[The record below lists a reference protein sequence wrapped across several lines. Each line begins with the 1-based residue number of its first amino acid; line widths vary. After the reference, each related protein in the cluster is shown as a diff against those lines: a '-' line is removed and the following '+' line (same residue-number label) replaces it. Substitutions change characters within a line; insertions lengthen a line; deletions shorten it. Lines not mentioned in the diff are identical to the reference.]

1 MQQNEYRQLVER
13 LNHYSKLYYTLDAPE
28 ISDFEY
34 DSLMQQLKAA
44 EAEHPDWVTAD
55 SPTQRVGDAIFTT
68 FEKVTH
74 TVQMGSLQDVF
85 SEEELWA
92 FHERCLPYD
101 PAPAYTVEP
110 KIDGLSVSLEYRDG
124 LFVRGSTRGNGL
136 IGEDVTLNL
145 LTIADI
151 PKKLTRPL
159 PYLEVRGEVYMPLSV
174 FQELV
179 TRQLEN
185 EEEPF
190 KNPRNAAAGGLR
202 QKDPKVTAERKL
214 SIFVFNVQQIEGE
227 TLTTHD
233 GSLDLLRELGF
244 KVIPSYPVFT
254 DFQQVVEE
262 IRSIDAR
269 RGENDF
275 DIDGAV
281 VKIND
286 LALREQI
293 GSTVKFPR
301 WAVAFKYPP
310 EEKETVLRDI
320 EIQVGRTGALTPTA
334 VFDSVTLAGTSV
346 SRATLHNQ
354 DFITE
359 KGICIGDTLLV
370 RKAGEIIPEVLKV
383 VRHGENPVPYQIPE
397 TCPVCGS
404 KTVRDPDEAVIRCIN
419 PACPATRKRS
429 IVHFASRNAMD
440 IEGLG
445 PAMVDLLVDNGLVDN
460 CAGLYRL
467 TAEQLLP
474 FEGIQQKSA
483 DNLIQAIEGSK
494 DRGLARLL
502 FGLGIRNVGEKAAQL
517 IARHFGTADALMEL
531 TVDDLWTKKGGS
543 VIPGV
548 GQVIAESLVE
558 SFSQPEFCQ
567 QIEQLRKSGV
577 KLTEEKEETGSSLAG
592 KTFVITGTLP
602 TMSRKEAQM
611 LIEQNG
617 GKVTASVSKKTSFL
631 LAGEDAGSKL
641 VKAQTLGIPVVSEA
655 ELMQMIGPETDRKPI
670 DRKDCNHGT

>member
-55 SPTQRVGDAIFTT
+55 SPTQRVGDAIYTT

-179 TRQLEN
+179 THQLEN

-227 TLTTHD
+227 TLTTHA
-233 GSLDLLRELGF
+233 GSLDLLKKLGF

-269 RGENDF
+269 REENDF

-354 DFITE
+354 DFITD

-460 CAGLYRL
+460 CAGLYKL

-494 DRGLARLL
+494 GRGLARLL

-517 IARHFGTADALMEL
+517 IARDFGTADALMDL

-558 SFSQPEFCQ
+558 SFAQPEFRS

-577 KLTEEKEETGSSLAG
+577 KLTEEKEETGVSLAG

-602 TMSRKEAQM
+602 TMSRKEAQT

-655 ELMQMIGPETDRKPI
+655 ELMQMIGPETDR
-670 DRKDCNHGT
+670 

>member
-55 SPTQRVGDAIFTT
+55 SPTQRVGDAIYTT
-68 FEKVTH
+68 FEKVAH

-179 TRQLEN
+179 THQLEN

-494 DRGLARLL
+494 GRGLARLL

-517 IARHFGTADALMEL
+517 IARHFGTADALMDL

-558 SFSQPEFCQ
+558 SFSQPEFRS

-577 KLTEEKEETGSSLAG
+577 KLTEEKEETGVSLAG

-602 TMSRKEAQM
+602 TMSRKEAQT

-655 ELMQMIGPETDRKPI
+655 ELMQMIGPETDR
-670 DRKDCNHGT
+670 

>member
-44 EAEHPDWVTAD
+44 EAEHPDWVTTD
-55 SPTQRVGDAIFTT
+55 SPTQRVGDAIYTT

-179 TRQLEN
+179 THQLEN

-227 TLTTHD
+227 TLTTHA

-383 VRHGENPVPYQIPE
+383 VRHGENPIPYQIPE

-404 KTVRDPDEAVIRCIN
+404 RTVRDPDEAVIRCIN

-494 DRGLARLL
+494 GRGLARLL

-517 IARHFGTADALMEL
+517 IARHFGTADALMDL

-558 SFSQPEFCQ
+558 SFSQPEFRQ
-567 QIEQLRKSGV
+567 QIEQLRESGV

-602 TMSRKEAQM
+602 TMSRKEAQT

-655 ELMQMIGPETDRKPI
+655 ELMQMIGPETDR
-670 DRKDCNHGT
+670 

>member
-28 ISDFEY
+28 VSDFEY
-34 DSLMQQLKAA
+34 DGLMQQLKAA
-44 EAEHPDWVTAD
+44 EAEHPDWVTPD
-55 SPTQRVGDAIFTT
+55 SPTQRVGDAIYTT
-68 FEKVTH
+68 FEKVEH
-74 TVQMGSLQDVF
+74 RVQMGSLQDVF

-92 FHERCLPYD
+92 FHERCLAFAPQ
-101 PAPAYTVEP
+101 PAYTVEP

-136 IGEDVTLNL
+136 VGEDVTLNL

-151 PKKLTRPL
+151 PKKLARPL
-159 PYLEVRGEVYMPLSV
+159 PYLEVRGEVYMPRSV

-185 EEEPF
+185 DEEPF

-202 QKDPKVTAERKL
+202 QKDPKVTAGRKL

-227 TLTTHD
+227 ALATHA
-233 GSLDLLRELGF
+233 GSLDLLKELGF
-244 KVIPSYPVFT
+244 KTIPSYPVFT

-262 IRSIDAR
+262 IRRIDAD
-269 RGENDF
+269 RGQNDF

-286 LALREQI
+286 LSLREQI
-293 GSTVKFPR
+293 GATVKFPR

-310 EEKETVLRDI
+310 EEKETVLREI

-359 KGICIGDTLLV
+359 KGIAVGDTLLV

-383 VRHGENPVPYQIPE
+383 VRHSGNPVYRIPE
-397 TCPVCGS
+397 NCPVCGS
-404 KTVRDPDEAVIRCIN
+404 KTVRDPDEAVVRCIN
-419 PACPATRKRS
+419 PACPATRKRAV
-429 IVHFASRNAMD
+429 VHFASRNALD

-445 PAMVDLLVDNGLVDN
+445 PAMVDLLVDNGLIED
-460 CAGLYRL
+460 CAGLYQL

-474 FEGIQQKSA
+474 FEGVQQKSA
-483 DNLIQAIEGSK
+483 DNLIAAIRASK
-494 DRGLARLL
+494 GRGLARLL
-502 FGLGIRNVGEKAAQL
+502 CGLGIRNVGEKAAQL
-517 IARHFGTADALMEL
+517 IARHFGNIDALL
-531 TVDDLWTKKGGS
+531 AVTVDGLWTKKGGS

-558 SFSQPEFCQ
+558 SFAQPEFRA
-567 QIEQLRKSGV
+567 QIEKLRASGV
-577 KLTEEKEETGSSLAG
+577 KLTEEQAETGDALAG
-592 KTFVITGTLP
+592 KTFVITGTLSS
-602 TMSRKEAQM
+602 MSRKEAQA

-617 GKVTASVSKKTSFL
+617 GKVTASVSKKTNYL

-641 VKAQTLGIPVVSEA
+641 TKAQTLGVPVIGEA
-655 ELMQMIGPETDRKPI
+655 ELLQMTGTETGR
-670 DRKDCNHGT
+670 

>member
-55 SPTQRVGDAIFTT
+55 SPTQRVGDAIYTT

-179 TRQLEN
+179 THQLEN

-310 EEKETVLRDI
+310 
-320 EIQVGRTGALTPTA
+320 
-334 VFDSVTLAGTSV
+334 
-346 SRATLHNQ
+346 
-354 DFITE
+354 
-359 KGICIGDTLLV
+359 
-370 RKAGEIIPEVLKV
+370 
-383 VRHGENPVPYQIPE
+383 
-397 TCPVCGS
+397 
-404 KTVRDPDEAVIRCIN
+404 
-419 PACPATRKRS
+419 
-429 IVHFASRNAMD
+429 
-440 IEGLG
+440 
-445 PAMVDLLVDNGLVDN
+445 
-460 CAGLYRL
+460 
-467 TAEQLLP
+467 
-474 FEGIQQKSA
+474 
-483 DNLIQAIEGSK
+483 
-494 DRGLARLL
+494 
-502 FGLGIRNVGEKAAQL
+502 
-517 IARHFGTADALMEL
+517 
-531 TVDDLWTKKGGS
+531 
-543 VIPGV
+543 
-548 GQVIAESLVE
+548 
-558 SFSQPEFCQ
+558 
-567 QIEQLRKSGV
+567 
-577 KLTEEKEETGSSLAG
+577 
-592 KTFVITGTLP
+592 
-602 TMSRKEAQM
+602 
-611 LIEQNG
+611 
-617 GKVTASVSKKTSFL
+617 
-631 LAGEDAGSKL
+631 
-641 VKAQTLGIPVVSEA
+641 
-655 ELMQMIGPETDRKPI
+655 
-670 DRKDCNHGT
+670 

>member
-44 EAEHPDWVTAD
+44 EAEHPDWVTTD
-55 SPTQRVGDAIFTT
+55 SPTQRVGDAIYTT
-68 FEKVTH
+68 FEKVAH
-74 TVQMGSLQDVF
+74 TVQMGSLQDAF

-179 TRQLEN
+179 THQLEN

-227 TLTTHD
+227 TITTHA

-262 IRSIDAR
+262 IHSIDAR

-354 DFITE
+354 DFITD

-383 VRHGENPVPYQIPE
+383 VRHGENPIPYQIPE

-404 KTVRDPDEAVIRCIN
+404 RTVRDPDEAVIRCIN

-474 FEGIQQKSA
+474 FEGVQQKSA

-558 SFSQPEFCQ
+558 SFSQPEFRS

-602 TMSRKEAQM
+602 TMSRKEAQT

-655 ELMQMIGPETDRKPI
+655 ELMQMIGPETDR
-670 DRKDCNHGT
+670 

>member
-34 DSLMQQLKAA
+34 DSLMQQLKAV

-55 SPTQRVGDAIFTT
+55 SPTQRVGDAIYTT
-68 FEKVTH
+68 FEKVAH

-494 DRGLARLL
+494 GRGLARLL

-558 SFSQPEFCQ
+558 SFAQPEFRS
-567 QIEQLRKSGV
+567 QIEQLRESGV
-577 KLTEEKEETGSSLAG
+577 KLTEEKEETGVSLAG

-602 TMSRKEAQM
+602 TMSRKEAQT

-655 ELMQMIGPETDRKPI
+655 ELMQMIGPETDR
-670 DRKDCNHGT
+670 

>member
-55 SPTQRVGDAIFTT
+55 SPTQRVGDAIYTT

-179 TRQLEN
+179 THQLEN

-227 TLTTHD
+227 TLTTHA
-233 GSLDLLRELGF
+233 GSLDLLKKLGF

-354 DFITE
+354 DFITD

-474 FEGIQQKSA
+474 FEGVQQKSA

-494 DRGLARLL
+494 GRGLARLL

-543 VIPGV
+543 VIPGI

-558 SFSQPEFCQ
+558 SFSQPEFRQ
-567 QIEQLRKSGV
+567 QIEQLRESGV
-577 KLTEEKEETGSSLAG
+577 KLTEEKEETGVFLAG

-602 TMSRKEAQM
+602 TMSRKEAQT

-655 ELMQMIGPETDRKPI
+655 ELMQMIGPETDR
-670 DRKDCNHGT
+670 

>member
-179 TRQLEN
+179 THQLEN

-227 TLTTHD
+227 TITTHA
-233 GSLDLLRELGF
+233 GSLDLLKKLGF

-262 IRSIDAR
+262 IHSIDAR

-474 FEGIQQKSA
+474 FEGVQQKSA

-494 DRGLARLL
+494 GRGLARLL

-517 IARHFGTADALMEL
+517 IARHFGTVDALMDL

-558 SFSQPEFCQ
+558 SFAQPEFRS

-577 KLTEEKEETGSSLAG
+577 KLTEEKEETGVSLAG

-602 TMSRKEAQM
+602 TMSRKEAQT

-655 ELMQMIGPETDRKPI
+655 ELMQMIGPETDR
-670 DRKDCNHGT
+670 

>member
-1 MQQNEYRQLVER
+1 M
-13 LNHYSKLYYTLDAPE
+13 
-28 ISDFEY
+28 
-34 DSLMQQLKAA
+34 
-44 EAEHPDWVTAD
+44 
-55 SPTQRVGDAIFTT
+55 
-68 FEKVTH
+68 
-74 TVQMGSLQDVF
+74 
-85 SEEELWA
+85 
-92 FHERCLPYD
+92 
-101 PAPAYTVEP
+101 
-110 KIDGLSVSLEYRDG
+110 
-124 LFVRGSTRGNGL
+124 
-136 IGEDVTLNL
+136 
-145 LTIADI
+145 
-151 PKKLTRPL
+151 
-159 PYLEVRGEVYMPLSV
+159 
-174 FQELV
+174 
-179 TRQLEN
+179 
-185 EEEPF
+185 
-190 KNPRNAAAGGLR
+190 
-202 QKDPKVTAERKL
+202 
-214 SIFVFNVQQIEGE
+214 
-227 TLTTHD
+227 
-233 GSLDLLRELGF
+233 
-244 KVIPSYPVFT
+244 
-254 DFQQVVEE
+254 
-262 IRSIDAR
+262 
-269 RGENDF
+269 
-275 DIDGAV
+275 
-281 VKIND
+281 
-286 LALREQI
+286 
-293 GSTVKFPR
+293 
-301 WAVAFKYPP
+301 
-310 EEKETVLRDI
+310 
-320 EIQVGRTGALTPTA
+320 
-334 VFDSVTLAGTSV
+334 
-346 SRATLHNQ
+346 
-354 DFITE
+354 
-359 KGICIGDTLLV
+359 

-474 FEGIQQKSA
+474 FEGVQQKSA

-517 IARHFGTADALMEL
+517 IARHFGTVDALMDL

-558 SFSQPEFCQ
+558 SFTQPEFRS
-567 QIEQLRKSGV
+567 QIEQLRESGV
-577 KLTEEKEETGSSLAG
+577 KLTEEKEETGVSLTG

-602 TMSRKEAQM
+602 TMSRKEAQT

-655 ELMQMIGPETDRKPI
+655 ELMQMIGPETDR
-670 DRKDCNHGT
+670 

>member
-55 SPTQRVGDAIFTT
+55 SPTQRVGDAIYTT

-179 TRQLEN
+179 THQLEN

-359 KGICIGDTLLV
+359 KGICIGDTLMV

-467 TAEQLLP
+467 TAEQLLL
-474 FEGIQQKSA
+474 FEGVQQKSA

-494 DRGLARLL
+494 GRGLARLL

-517 IARHFGTADALMEL
+517 IARHFGTADALMDL

-558 SFSQPEFCQ
+558 SFAQPEFRS
-567 QIEQLRKSGV
+567 QIEQLRESGV
-577 KLTEEKEETGSSLAG
+577 KLTEEKEEAGSSLAG

-602 TMSRKEAQM
+602 TMSRKEAQT

-655 ELMQMIGPETDRKPI
+655 ELMQMIGPEMDR
-670 DRKDCNHGT
+670 

>member
-55 SPTQRVGDAIFTT
+55 SPTQRIGDAIYTT
-68 FEKVTH
+68 FEKVAH

-179 TRQLEN
+179 THQLEN

-227 TLTTHD
+227 TITTHA

-383 VRHGENPVPYQIPE
+383 VRHGENPIPYQIPE

-474 FEGIQQKSA
+474 FEGVQQKSA

-558 SFSQPEFCQ
+558 SFAQPEFRS
-567 QIEQLRKSGV
+567 QIEQLRESGV

-602 TMSRKEAQM
+602 TMSRKEAQT

-655 ELMQMIGPETDRKPI
+655 ELMQMIGPETDR
-670 DRKDCNHGT
+670 

>member
-13 LNHYSKLYYTLDAPE
+13 LNYYSKLYYTLDAPE

-55 SPTQRVGDAIFTT
+55 SPTQRVGDAIYTT
-68 FEKVTH
+68 FEKVAH

-179 TRQLEN
+179 THQLEN

-354 DFITE
+354 DFITD

-474 FEGIQQKSA
+474 FEGVQQKSA

-494 DRGLARLL
+494 GRGLARLL

-517 IARHFGTADALMEL
+517 IARHFGTADALMDL

-558 SFSQPEFCQ
+558 SFSQPEFRQ

-577 KLTEEKEETGSSLAG
+577 KLTEEKEETGVSLAG

-602 TMSRKEAQM
+602 TMSRKEAQT

-655 ELMQMIGPETDRKPI
+655 ELMQMIGPETDR
-670 DRKDCNHGT
+670 

>member
-55 SPTQRVGDAIFTT
+55 SPTQRVGDAIYTT

-179 TRQLEN
+179 THQLEN

-558 SFSQPEFCQ
+558 SFSQPEFRS
-567 QIEQLRKSGV
+567 QIEQLRESGV
-577 KLTEEKEETGSSLAG
+577 KLTEEKEEAGSSLAG

-602 TMSRKEAQM
+602 TMSRKEAQT

-655 ELMQMIGPETDRKPI
+655 ELMQMIGPETDR
-670 DRKDCNHGT
+670 

>member
-55 SPTQRVGDAIFTT
+55 SPTQRVGDAIYTT
-68 FEKVTH
+68 FEKVAH

-179 TRQLEN
+179 THQLEN

-354 DFITE
+354 DFITD

-517 IARHFGTADALMEL
+517 IARHFGTADALMDL

-558 SFSQPEFCQ
+558 SFSQPEFRQ
-567 QIEQLRKSGV
+567 QIEQLRESGV

-655 ELMQMIGPETDRKPI
+655 ELMQMIGPETDR
-670 DRKDCNHGT
+670 

>member
-44 EAEHPDWVTAD
+44 EAEHPDWVTTD
-55 SPTQRVGDAIFTT
+55 SPTQRVGDAIYTT

-179 TRQLEN
+179 THQLEN

-359 KGICIGDTLLV
+359 KEICIGDTLLV

-474 FEGIQQKSA
+474 FEGVQQKSA

-543 VIPGV
+543 VIPGI

-558 SFSQPEFCQ
+558 SFSQPEFRQ
-567 QIEQLRKSGV
+567 QIEQLRESGV

-602 TMSRKEAQM
+602 TMSRKEAQT

-655 ELMQMIGPETDRKPI
+655 ELMQMIGPETDR
-670 DRKDCNHGT
+670 

>member
-44 EAEHPDWVTAD
+44 EAEHPDWVTTD
-55 SPTQRVGDAIFTT
+55 SPTQRVGDAIYTT
-68 FEKVTH
+68 FEKVAH
-74 TVQMGSLQDVF
+74 TVQMGSLQDAF

-179 TRQLEN
+179 THQLEN

-354 DFITE
+354 DFITD

-460 CAGLYRL
+460 CAGLYKL

-494 DRGLARLL
+494 GRGLARLL

-517 IARHFGTADALMEL
+517 IARHFGTADALMDL

-558 SFSQPEFCQ
+558 SFAQPEFRS

-577 KLTEEKEETGSSLAG
+577 KLTEEKEETGVSLAG

-602 TMSRKEAQM
+602 TMSRKEAQT

-655 ELMQMIGPETDRKPI
+655 ELMQMIGPETDR
-670 DRKDCNHGT
+670 

>member
-227 TLTTHD
+227 TLTTHA

-262 IRSIDAR
+262 IHSIDAR

-655 ELMQMIGPETDRKPI
+655 ELMQMIGPETDR
-670 DRKDCNHGT
+670 

>member
-55 SPTQRVGDAIFTT
+55 SPTQRVGDAIYTT

-179 TRQLEN
+179 THQLEN

-227 TLTTHD
+227 TLTTHA
-233 GSLDLLRELGF
+233 GSLDLLKKLGF

-404 KTVRDPDEAVIRCIN
+404 RTVRDPDEAVIRCIN

-474 FEGIQQKSA
+474 FEGVQQKSA

-517 IARHFGTADALMEL
+517 IARHFGTVDALMDL

-543 VIPGV
+543 VIPGI

-558 SFSQPEFCQ
+558 SFSQPEFRR

-577 KLTEEKEETGSSLAG
+577 KLTEEKEETGVSLAG

-602 TMSRKEAQM
+602 TMSRKEAQT

-655 ELMQMIGPETDRKPI
+655 ELMQMIGPETDR
-670 DRKDCNHGT
+670 

>member
-44 EAEHPDWVTAD
+44 EAEHPDWVTTD
-55 SPTQRVGDAIFTT
+55 SPTQRVGDAIYTT

-179 TRQLEN
+179 THQLEN

-227 TLTTHD
+227 TITTHA
-233 GSLDLLRELGF
+233 GSLDLLKKLGF

-262 IRSIDAR
+262 IHSIDAR

-281 VKIND
+281 AKIND

-354 DFITE
+354 DFITD

-494 DRGLARLL
+494 GRGLARLL

-517 IARHFGTADALMEL
+517 IARHFGTADALMDL

-558 SFSQPEFCQ
+558 SFAQPEFRS

-577 KLTEEKEETGSSLAG
+577 KLTEEKEETGVSLAG

-655 ELMQMIGPETDRKPI
+655 ELMQMIGPETDR
-670 DRKDCNHGT
+670 

>member
-44 EAEHPDWVTAD
+44 EAEHPDWVTTD
-55 SPTQRVGDAIFTT
+55 SPTQRVGDAIYTT
-68 FEKVTH
+68 FEKVAH

-179 TRQLEN
+179 THQLEN

-227 TLTTHD
+227 TITTHA
-233 GSLDLLRELGF
+233 GSLDLLKKLGF

-354 DFITE
+354 DFITD

-494 DRGLARLL
+494 GRGLARLL

-517 IARHFGTADALMEL
+517 IARHFGTADALMDL

-558 SFSQPEFCQ
+558 SFSQPEFRS

-577 KLTEEKEETGSSLAG
+577 KLTEEKEETGVSLAG

-602 TMSRKEAQM
+602 TMSRKEAQT

-655 ELMQMIGPETDRKPI
+655 ELMQMIGPETDR
-670 DRKDCNHGT
+670 

>member
-55 SPTQRVGDAIFTT
+55 SPTQRVGDAIYTT
-68 FEKVTH
+68 FEKVAH

-179 TRQLEN
+179 THQLEN

-227 TLTTHD
+227 TITTHA

-359 KGICIGDTLLV
+359 KEICIGDTLLV

-474 FEGIQQKSA
+474 FEGVQQKSA

-558 SFSQPEFCQ
+558 SFSQPEFRS

-655 ELMQMIGPETDRKPI
+655 ELMQMIGPETDR
-670 DRKDCNHGT
+670 

>member
-55 SPTQRVGDAIFTT
+55 SPTQRVGDAIYTT
-68 FEKVTH
+68 FEKVAH

-227 TLTTHD
+227 TITTHA
-233 GSLDLLRELGF
+233 GSLDLLKKLGF

-494 DRGLARLL
+494 GRGLARLL

-558 SFSQPEFCQ
+558 SFAQPEFRS

-577 KLTEEKEETGSSLAG
+577 KLTEEKEETGVSLAG

-602 TMSRKEAQM
+602 TMSRKEAQT

-655 ELMQMIGPETDRKPI
+655 ELMQMIGPETDR
-670 DRKDCNHGT
+670 

>member
-55 SPTQRVGDAIFTT
+55 SPTQRVGDAIYTT
-68 FEKVTH
+68 FEKVAH

-179 TRQLEN
+179 THQLEN

-227 TLTTHD
+227 TLTTHA
-233 GSLDLLRELGF
+233 GSLDLLKKLGF

-262 IRSIDAR
+262 IHSIDAR
-269 RGENDF
+269 REENDF

-383 VRHGENPVPYQIPE
+383 VRHGENPIPYQIPE

-494 DRGLARLL
+494 GRGLARLL

-558 SFSQPEFCQ
+558 SFSQPEFRQ
-567 QIEQLRKSGV
+567 QIEQLRESGV

-602 TMSRKEAQM
+602 TMSRKEAQT

-617 GKVTASVSKKTSFL
+617 GKVTASVSKNTSFL
-631 LAGEDAGSKL
+631 LAGKDAGSKL

-655 ELMQMIGPETDRKPI
+655 ELMQMIGPETDR
-670 DRKDCNHGT
+670 

>member
-13 LNHYSKLYYTLDAPE
+13 LNYYSKLYYTLDAPE

-55 SPTQRVGDAIFTT
+55 SPTQRVGDAIYTT
-68 FEKVTH
+68 FEKVAH

-179 TRQLEN
+179 THQLEN

-227 TLTTHD
+227 TITTHA
-233 GSLDLLRELGF
+233 GSLDLLKKLGF

-494 DRGLARLL
+494 GRGLARLL

-558 SFSQPEFCQ
+558 SFSQPEFRS

-577 KLTEEKEETGSSLAG
+577 KLTEEKEETGVSLAG

-602 TMSRKEAQM
+602 TMSRKEAQT

-655 ELMQMIGPETDRKPI
+655 ELMQMIGPETDR
-670 DRKDCNHGT
+670 

>member
-55 SPTQRVGDAIFTT
+55 SPTQRVGDAIYTT
-68 FEKVTH
+68 FEKVAH

-179 TRQLEN
+179 THQLEN

-190 KNPRNAAAGGLR
+190 KNPLNAAAGGLR

-227 TLTTHD
+227 TLTTHA

-262 IRSIDAR
+262 IHSIDAR
-269 RGENDF
+269 REENDF

-359 KGICIGDTLLV
+359 KEICIGDTLLV

-404 KTVRDPDEAVIRCIN
+404 RTVRDPDEAVIRCIN

-474 FEGIQQKSA
+474 FEGVQQKSA

-558 SFSQPEFCQ
+558 SFSQPEFRS

-602 TMSRKEAQM
+602 TMSRKEAQT

-655 ELMQMIGPETDRKPI
+655 ELMQMIGPETDR
-670 DRKDCNHGT
+670 

>member
-55 SPTQRVGDAIFTT
+55 SPTQRVGDAIYTT
-68 FEKVTH
+68 FEKVAH
-74 TVQMGSLQDVF
+74 TVQMGSLQDAF

-179 TRQLEN
+179 THQLEN

-227 TLTTHD
+227 TITTHA

-262 IRSIDAR
+262 IHSIDAR

-354 DFITE
+354 DFITD

-383 VRHGENPVPYQIPE
+383 VRHGENPIPYQIPE

-404 KTVRDPDEAVIRCIN
+404 RTVRDPDEAVIRCIN

-494 DRGLARLL
+494 GRGLARLL

-517 IARHFGTADALMEL
+517 IARHFGTADALMDL

-558 SFSQPEFCQ
+558 SFAQPEFRS

-577 KLTEEKEETGSSLAG
+577 KLTEEKEETGVSLAG

-602 TMSRKEAQM
+602 TMSRKEAQT

-655 ELMQMIGPETDRKPI
+655 ELMQMIGPETDR
-670 DRKDCNHGT
+670 

>member
-55 SPTQRVGDAIFTT
+55 SPTQRVGDAIYTT

-179 TRQLEN
+179 THQLEN

-262 IRSIDAR
+262 IHSIDAR

-383 VRHGENPVPYQIPE
+383 VRHGENPIPYQIPE

-494 DRGLARLL
+494 GRGLARLL

-558 SFSQPEFCQ
+558 SFSQPEFRS

-577 KLTEEKEETGSSLAG
+577 KLTEEKEETGVSLAG

-602 TMSRKEAQM
+602 TMSRKEAQT

-655 ELMQMIGPETDRKPI
+655 ELMQMIGPETDR
-670 DRKDCNHGT
+670 

>member
-55 SPTQRVGDAIFTT
+55 SPTQRVGDAIYTT
-68 FEKVTH
+68 FEKVAH

-179 TRQLEN
+179 THQLEN

-227 TLTTHD
+227 TITTHA
-233 GSLDLLRELGF
+233 GSLDLLKKLGF

-494 DRGLARLL
+494 GRGLARLL

-558 SFSQPEFCQ
+558 SFSQPEFRS
-567 QIEQLRKSGV
+567 QIEQLRESGV

-602 TMSRKEAQM
+602 TMSRKEAQT

-655 ELMQMIGPETDRKPI
+655 ELMQMIGPETDR
-670 DRKDCNHGT
+670 

>member
-55 SPTQRVGDAIFTT
+55 SPTQRVGDAIYTT

-136 IGEDVTLNL
+136 IGENVTLNL

-179 TRQLEN
+179 THQLEN

-227 TLTTHD
+227 TITTHA
-233 GSLDLLRELGF
+233 GSLDLLKKLGF

-262 IRSIDAR
+262 IHSIDAR

-474 FEGIQQKSA
+474 FEGVQQKSA

-558 SFSQPEFCQ
+558 SFSQPEFRS

-577 KLTEEKEETGSSLAG
+577 KLTEEKEETGVSLAG

-602 TMSRKEAQM
+602 TMSRKEAQT

-655 ELMQMIGPETDRKPI
+655 ELMQMIGPETDR
-670 DRKDCNHGT
+670 

>member
-55 SPTQRVGDAIFTT
+55 SPTQRVGDAIYTT

-179 TRQLEN
+179 THQLEN

-227 TLTTHD
+227 TITTHA
-233 GSLDLLRELGF
+233 GSLDLLKKLGF

-262 IRSIDAR
+262 IHSIDAR

-404 KTVRDPDEAVIRCIN
+404 RTVRDPDEAVIRCIN

-517 IARHFGTADALMEL
+517 IARHFGTADALMDL

-558 SFSQPEFCQ
+558 SFSQPEFRS
-567 QIEQLRKSGV
+567 QIEQLRESGV

-602 TMSRKEAQM
+602 TMSRKEAQT

-655 ELMQMIGPETDRKPI
+655 ELMQMIGPEMDR
-670 DRKDCNHGT
+670 

>member
-55 SPTQRVGDAIFTT
+55 SPTQRVGDAIYTT
-68 FEKVTH
+68 FEKVAH

-179 TRQLEN
+179 THQLEN

-227 TLTTHD
+227 TITTHA
-233 GSLDLLRELGF
+233 GSLDLLKKLGF

-262 IRSIDAR
+262 IHSIDAR

-494 DRGLARLL
+494 GRGLARLL

-558 SFSQPEFCQ
+558 SFSQPEFRS

-577 KLTEEKEETGSSLAG
+577 KLTEEKEETGVSLAG

-602 TMSRKEAQM
+602 TMSRKEAQT

-655 ELMQMIGPETDRKPI
+655 ELMQMIGPETDR
-670 DRKDCNHGT
+670 

>member
-55 SPTQRVGDAIFTT
+55 SPTQRIGDAIYTT
-68 FEKVTH
+68 FEKVAH

-179 TRQLEN
+179 THQLEN

-227 TLTTHD
+227 TITTHA

-269 RGENDF
+269 RGENVF

-383 VRHGENPVPYQIPE
+383 VRHGENPIPYQIPE

-474 FEGIQQKSA
+474 FEGVQQKSA

-517 IARHFGTADALMEL
+517 IARHFGTADALMDL

-558 SFSQPEFCQ
+558 SFSQPEFRS
-567 QIEQLRKSGV
+567 QIEQLRESGV

-602 TMSRKEAQM
+602 TMSRKEAQT

-655 ELMQMIGPETDRKPI
+655 ELMQMIGPETDR
-670 DRKDCNHGT
+670 

>member
-55 SPTQRVGDAIFTT
+55 SPTQRVGDAIYTT

-179 TRQLEN
+179 THQLEN

-354 DFITE
+354 DFITD

-494 DRGLARLL
+494 GRGLARLL

-558 SFSQPEFCQ
+558 SFSQPEFRS
-567 QIEQLRKSGV
+567 QIEQLRESGV
-577 KLTEEKEETGSSLAG
+577 KLTEEKEETGVSLAG

-602 TMSRKEAQM
+602 NMSRKEAQT

-655 ELMQMIGPETDRKPI
+655 ELMQMIGPETDR
-670 DRKDCNHGT
+670 

>member
-13 LNHYSKLYYTLDAPE
+13 LNYYSKLYYTLDAPE

-55 SPTQRVGDAIFTT
+55 SPTQRVGDAIYTT
-68 FEKVTH
+68 FEKVAH

-179 TRQLEN
+179 THQLEN

-227 TLTTHD
+227 TITTHA
-233 GSLDLLRELGF
+233 GSLDLLTKLGF

-494 DRGLARLL
+494 GRGLARLL

-517 IARHFGTADALMEL
+517 IARHFGTADALMDL

-558 SFSQPEFCQ
+558 SFAQPEFRS
-567 QIEQLRKSGV
+567 QIVQLRKSGV
-577 KLTEEKEETGSSLAG
+577 KLTEEKEETGVSLAG

-602 TMSRKEAQM
+602 TMSRKEAQT

-655 ELMQMIGPETDRKPI
+655 ELMQMIGPETDR
-670 DRKDCNHGT
+670 